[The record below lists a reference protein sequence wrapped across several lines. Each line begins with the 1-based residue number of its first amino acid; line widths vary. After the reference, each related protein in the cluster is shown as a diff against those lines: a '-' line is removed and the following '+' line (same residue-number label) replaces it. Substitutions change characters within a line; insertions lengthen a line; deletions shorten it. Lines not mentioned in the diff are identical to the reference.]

1 MSTPLWLDQGG
12 MADRVAEASGATAEQ
27 VLQAVVAESATGRFT
42 TPQEVADLTVFLA
55 SDRSAN
61 ITGSD
66 VRIDGGYVTTI

>member
-1 MSTPLWLDQGG
+1 MS
-12 MADRVAEASGATAEQ
+12 ASA
-27 VLQAVVAESATGRFT
+27 ATGRFT

-66 VRIDGGYVTTI
+66 IRIDGGYVTTL